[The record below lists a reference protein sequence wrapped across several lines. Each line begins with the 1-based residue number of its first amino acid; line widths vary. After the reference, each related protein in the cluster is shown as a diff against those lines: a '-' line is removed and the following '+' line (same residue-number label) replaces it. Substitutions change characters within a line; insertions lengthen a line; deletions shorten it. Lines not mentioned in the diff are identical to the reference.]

1 MSAWAPKRFWKEAA
15 VVETEGGYGISLDG
29 RAVKTPAK
37 APLVVPTRAMAEAIA
52 AEWDAQDGLIKPETM
67 PWTRSAN
74 SAIDKLSIQRQAVI
88 DMLAEYGG
96 SDLLCYR
103 VDQPEELVSRQ
114 NKGWDPILLWAEETF
129 GAKLKTTAGLMPI
142 AQDEAAVAALKA
154 PIQEL
159 SNFELAAFHD
169 LVAISGSLVLALAVI
184 KGRLTSAEAFALSRM
199 DETFQIEQWGK
210 DEEAAEIDAIKAEA
224 YEQSRRFYGLCR

>member
-1 MSAWAPKRFWKEAA
+1 MSAWAPKRFWKEASVIEA
-15 VVETEGGYGISLDG
+15 EGGFTVSLDG

-37 APLVVPTRAMAEAIA
+37 AALVVPTRAMAEAIA
-52 AEWDAQDGLIKPETM
+52 AEWDAQEGVIKPDTM

-74 SAIDKLSIQRQAVI
+74 SSIDKLAIQRDAVI

-103 VDQPEELVSRQ
+103 VDQPAELVARQ
-114 NKGWDPILLWAEETF
+114 KEGWDPLLVWAEETF
-129 GAKLKTTAGLMPI
+129 GAKLQTTAGLMPI

-154 PIQEL
+154 PL
-159 SNFELAAFHD
+159 LALTNFELAAFHD

-184 KGRLTSAEAFALSRM
+184 KGRLTPAEAFALSRM

-224 YEQSRRFYGLCR
+224 YEQAGRFYGLCR